1 MQTQNFKAHQK
12 RFYILTLNSL
22 SALKTPI
29 CSFDARMGVLCPKCD
44 AKLRSG
50 QLTKTDVDVSIKLTK
65 ASEKSPDIAKMSL
78 TKAIQVD
85 GDYVLVVEP
94 GSLAPLRRDGA
105 LQKSLQNLLGG
116 KVWLTEANTTDRKEL
131 EELFFP
137 VRVANVNTVWLPDGS
152 KLTKV
157 VIPGKKTE
165 RFPHDTEMI
174 TRILKETRGMELMVE
189 FEKQ

>member
-1 MQTQNFKAHQK
+1 
-12 RFYILTLNSL
+12 
-22 SALKTPI
+22 
-29 CSFDARMGVLCPKCD
+29 MGVLCPKCD

-65 ASEKSPDIAKMSL
+65 AAEKSPDINRMALS
-78 TKAIQVD
+78 KAIQVD

-94 GSLAPLRRDGA
+94 GSLAPLRRDQSLQKA
-105 LQKSLQNLLGG
+105 LQGILGG

-131 EELFFP
+131 EDLFFP
-137 VRVANVNTVWLPDGS
+137 VRVGNVNTVWLPDGS

-157 VIPGKKTE
+157 VIPGKKTD

-174 TRILKETRGMELMVE
+174 TRILKETREMELMVE
-189 FEKQ
+189 FEKP

>member
-1 MQTQNFKAHQK
+1 MLQN
-12 RFYILTLNSL
+12 
-22 SALKTPI
+22 LKTPI

-65 ASEKSPDIAKMSL
+65 AAEKSADIGKMSL
-78 TKAIQVD
+78 TKAIKVD

-94 GSLAPLRRDGA
+94 GSLAPLRRDQS
-105 LQKSLQNLLGG
+105 LQKNLQGILGG

-131 EELFFP
+131 EDLFFP
-137 VRVANVNTVWLPDGS
+137 VRVANVNTAWLPDGS

-157 VIPGKKTE
+157 VIPGKKTD

-174 TRILKETRGMELMVE
+174 TRILKETREMELMIE

>member
-1 MQTQNFKAHQK
+1 M
-12 RFYILTLNSL
+12 LNSL
-22 SALKTPI
+22 GAPKLKTPI
-29 CSFDARMGVLCPKCD
+29 CSFDSRMGVLCPKCD

-50 QLTKTDVDVSIKLTK
+50 QLTRTDVDVSIKLTK
-65 ASEKSPDIAKMSL
+65 ASEKNSEIGRMSL

-94 GSLAPLRRDGA
+94 GSLAPLRRDQS
-105 LQKSLQNLLGG
+105 LQKTLQGLLGG

-131 EELFFP
+131 EDLLFP
-137 VRVANVNTVWLPDGS
+137 VRVANVNTAWLPDGS

-157 VIPGKKTE
+157 VIAGKRTD

-174 TRILKETRGMELMVE
+174 TRILKETREMELMVE

>member
-1 MQTQNFKAHQK
+1 MF
-12 RFYILTLNSL
+12 L
-22 SALKTPI
+22 SASNLKTPI

-65 ASEKSPDIAKMSL
+65 AAEKSPDIARMALS
-78 TKAIQVD
+78 KAIQVD
-85 GDYVLVVEP
+85 GDYVLIVEP
-94 GSLAPLRRDGA
+94 GSLAPLRRDQT
-105 LQKSLQNLLGG
+105 LQRTLQGILGG

-131 EELFFP
+131 EDLFFP
-137 VRVANVNTVWLPDGS
+137 VRVANVNTAWLPDGS

-157 VIPGKKTE
+157 VITGKKTD

-174 TRILKETRGMELMVE
+174 TRILKETREMELMVE